1 MESGLRDWF
10 RRLRRSCWGSH
21 FTLVWKKHHVTVT
34 RWACLTHCRRGGGG
48 GGGSGSLMF
57 LLVGVIIS
65 SLFPLFTSSL
75 CVSCVKKTNSAVQW
89 KSMHVCE
96 SSAASER
103 NTSRR
108 CTRTIDFSTVSG
120 PSNTC
125 GPTTRPPTPT
135 VVWVLW
141 PLPYFLDSEHSL
153 FLKDFGGFLCV

>member
-1 MESGLRDWF
+1 MIFWKQESPSYGGVRVEGLVPTTEEIL
-10 RRLRRSCWGSH
+10 LRFSLHTGLEETPCNCDKVSL
-21 FTLVWKKHHVTVT
+21 FDPLP
-34 RWACLTHCRRGGGG
+34 AGGIVG

-135 VVWVLW
+135 LVWVL
-141 PLPYFLDSEHSL
+141 
-153 FLKDFGGFLCV
+153 